1 LVLVAVGIN
10 HEIAVAYAITAH
22 VVIWLPPTL
31 IGFVFLGQQGLKLST
46 ISQANQIKEQIE

>member
-1 LVLVAVGIN
+1 VGVFERFVQLVLVAVGIN

-31 IGFVFLGQQGLKLST
+31 IGFVFLGNR
-46 ISQANQIKEQIE
+46 A